1 MAAGLT
7 ATSVVRDPQGPTGGW
22 PPRWWSG
29 RAVSCS
35 LTLRVAASRAGEER
49 VYSTA
54 RQPWAQN
61 PVLTLN
67 KHLG

>member
-7 ATSVVRDPQGPTGGW
+7 AASIVRDPRGPTGGW
-22 PPRWWSG
+22 ALRWWSDCT
-29 RAVSCS
+29 VSCL
-35 LTLRVAASRAGEER
+35 LTPRVAVSRAGEER

-61 PVLTLN
+61 LVLTLN